1 MTCDIYVHT
10 RNTLSL
16 SIKHKH
22 MHKKN
27 KNFWSACVVHILLL
41 TEQCGCAYA
50 CAVGVPNTCSDMHM
64 PVLSEI

>member
-1 MTCDIYVHT
+1 MTCDIYVHA

-16 SIKHKH
+16 SIKHK
-22 MHKKN
+22 HKKN

-50 CAVGVPNTCSDMHM
+50 CAVGVPNSDMHM
-64 PVLSEI
+64 PVLSEIQT